1 MKLLCAPKENLRT
14 FAPNMRT
21 RESRVVAAVFVLFFA
36 ALAASAQEPVGIFEN
51 HADVGSVLHPG
62 SASFDKATGTYT
74 LTGSGDNMWLG
85 TDAFQFAWK
94 KISGDAELTADVSFA
109 NTKGNPHKKA
119 ALDFSAVA

>member
-1 MKLLCAPKENLRT
+1 
-14 FAPNMRT
+14 MRT
-21 RESRVVAAVFVLFFA
+21 RESLVVAAVFVLFFA

-94 KISGDAELTADVSFA
+94 KISGDVELTADISFA
-109 NTKGNPHKKA
+109 NTTGQ
-119 ALDFSAVA
+119 SAQESGTRCFGSRLIPRRSM